1 MAHFIENAGTNE
13 FIDAIHIRNPDHAD
27 FQLLITLF

>member
-13 FIDAIHIRNPDHAD
+13 FIDAIHSRNPDHAD
-27 FQLLITLF
+27 FQPLRSLF